1 MGIRDSSIDYGL
13 LAGTWAKITVGCG
26 KSGVQGKGGF
36 FLADYSPV
44 SELSLIHIY
53 IGREI
58 KQNEQR
64 LSRLDVLKSD
74 LRAWNAAPGDGAFEM
89 LCLEKQ
95 LSGYRWELYSHLQLC
110 LLEYRRLQRFIALI
124 DDSLIRQILTVRYVD
139 GKNWNQVALQV
150 GGGNTA
156 DSVRKAADRFLK
168 TYME

>member
-1 MGIRDSSIDYGL
+1 MTKR
-13 LAGTWAKITVGCG
+13 
-26 KSGVQGKGGF
+26 
-36 FLADYSPV
+36 
-44 SELSLIHIY
+44 ELSQLGD

-74 LRAWNAAPGDGAFEM
+74 LRACNAAPGDGAFEM

-124 DDSLIRQILTVRYVD
+124 DDSLIRQILTGRYID
-139 GKNWNQVALQV
+139 GKNWTQVALQV

-168 TYME
+168 TYTE

>member
-1 MGIRDSSIDYGL
+1 MTKR
-13 LAGTWAKITVGCG
+13 
-26 KSGVQGKGGF
+26 
-36 FLADYSPV
+36 
-44 SELSLIHIY
+44 ELSQLGD

-124 DDSLIRQILTVRYVD
+124 DDSLIRQILTGRYVD
-139 GKNWNQVALQV
+139 GKNWAQVALQV

-168 TYME
+168 TYTE